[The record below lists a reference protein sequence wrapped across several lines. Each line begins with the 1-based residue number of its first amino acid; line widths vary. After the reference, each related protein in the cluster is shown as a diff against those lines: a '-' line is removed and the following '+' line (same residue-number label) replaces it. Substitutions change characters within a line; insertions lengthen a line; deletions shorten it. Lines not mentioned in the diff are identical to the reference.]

1 MAHADWHEHA
11 APTYF
16 VIFPVHAVKM
26 YPLNSNFDSTN
37 QRHDCRYNYIVTDN
51 NITWLHWKISLIRYR
66 KLLHTYRMEIS
77 RSKMYIYISFLNSIL
92 SSTSLLDKRSQW
104 GWKIEKLGVNQS
116 IPSFNTFNYST
127 AVSLHRVLLLT
138 SLPQTLDT
146 CHILPLRY
154 IELPHVPR
162 KREEENCTG
171 IGREFR
177 KEVVYQTLHPITS
190 FEYLLDER
198 TSDSSCNC

>member
-1 MAHADWHEHA
+1 MASL
-11 APTYF
+11 
-16 VIFPVHAVKM
+16 K
-26 YPLNSNFDSTN
+26 N
-37 QRHDCRYNYIVTDN
+37 
-51 NITWLHWKISLIRYR
+51 LIRYR
-66 KLLHTYRMEIS
+66 KLLHTYRMEIL

-154 IELPHVPR
+154 IELPHVLQ
-162 KREEENCTG
+162 KREKENCTG